1 MNEIS
6 NFYNTTDLKYPEI
19 AICLETTG
27 GPTGKF
33 CIPILTPFMD
43 TNNVVTEKEINRST
57 KTLLSGSKSD
67 MEIGNMTVTNYLELK
82 LPDCVLHEKKY
93 HDPLLVVHK
102 GEKFI
107 AVFVGGDMN
116 KCKLIS
122 RY

>member
-6 NFYNTTDLKYPEI
+6 NFYDQTDLRYPEI
-19 AICLETTG
+19 AVCLEDTH

-33 CIPILTPFMD
+33 SIPILTPFM
-43 TNNVVTEKEINRST
+43 NNSSPVTETIYNDSG
-57 KTLLSGSKSD
+57 KTLLSGTRQEL
-67 MEIGNMTVTNYLELK
+67 EIGNCTMSNYLVLD
-82 LPDCVLHEKKY
+82 LPDIVKHEISY
-93 HDPLLVVHK
+93 HDPRIMVRK

-107 AVFVGGDMN
+107 AVFVGGDIN

>member
-6 NFYNTTDLKYPEI
+6 NFYDQTDLRYPEI
-19 AICLETTG
+19 AVCLEDTS

-33 CIPILTPFMD
+33 AIPILTPFMD
-43 TNNVVTEKEINRST
+43 NDSPST
-57 KTLLSGSKSD
+57 TTIYNDSGKTLLSGTRQEL
-67 MEIGNMTVTNYLELK
+67 EIGNCTMSNYLVLE
-82 LPDCVLHEKKY
+82 LPDIVKHEKNY
-93 HDPLLVVHK
+93 HNPKLIVRK

-107 AVFVGGDMN
+107 AVFVGGDIN